1 MLTSSW
7 KTPTFVFSFVCI
19 CVLSSPRDADPSS
32 TTTGSTVSA
41 PRKRRKVASAEDVAE
56 IDGMLMEWDLFAE
69 EVADFDVRHVRA
81 GGRFVF
87 SFVEGPLVKALR
99 KGDW

>member
-1 MLTSSW
+1 MIS
-7 KTPTFVFSFVCI
+7 
-19 CVLSSPRDADPSS
+19 D
-32 TTTGSTVSA
+32 
-41 PRKRRKVASAEDVAE
+41 
-56 IDGMLMEWDLFAE
+56 WDLFAE

-99 KGDW
+99 KGDWSVCSPPSIAPVPRLTLCYFSSY

>member
-1 MLTSSW
+1 M
-7 KTPTFVFSFVCI
+7 
-19 CVLSSPRDADPSS
+19 
-32 TTTGSTVSA
+32 
-41 PRKRRKVASAEDVAE
+41 ASAEEVVE
-56 IDGMLMEWDLFAE
+56 IDGMLAEWDAFTA

-87 SFVEGPLVKALR
+87 SFVEGPLVRALR